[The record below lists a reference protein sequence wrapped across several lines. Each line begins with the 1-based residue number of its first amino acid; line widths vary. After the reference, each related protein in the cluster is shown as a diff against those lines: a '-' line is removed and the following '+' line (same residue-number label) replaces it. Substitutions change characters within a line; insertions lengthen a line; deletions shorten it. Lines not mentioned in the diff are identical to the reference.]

1 MTTRAM
7 DRSNAAVHRIERV
20 EPMADYRITLGGR
33 DISRR
38 FLPRLESLTLTESR
52 SDDADTVD
60 LVLDDSRGDLA
71 LPKRGDEIKV
81 SIGWAGEQL
90 VDKGTFVV
98 TEFEHN
104 GAPDTLVVRARSAS
118 MSNGMQ
124 ERREK
129 SWHKQ
134 TIGSI
139 VRAIAARY
147 KLTPAVADAL
157 EKIVIAHIDQTHE
170 SDMSFLTRLAKRYDA
185 VMNVKDLR
193 LLFTP
198 IGTGKT
204 VSGKAFQVLNLTRAS
219 GDEHAYHVSE
229 RENYAAVRA
238 HYHSNGKAKRK
249 SVIVGG
255 ENNTNVKVL
264 PEDYANEAEAR
275 AAAQAEFKRMQRSQ
289 ATMRYSLARGRAD
302 LFPEM
307 PVTLS
312 GFKPEIDET
321 AWLVKKATH
330 TIDGDGGFTTA
341 LDLEMRDD
349 PTTDRH
355 RSHFKKGGK

>member
-1 MTTRAM
+1 MTTRATE
-7 DRSNAAVHRIERV
+7 RPTAFGRRAGRIQPV
-20 EPMADYRITLGGR
+20 ADYRITMAGR
-33 DISRR
+33 DISQR
-38 FLPRLESLTLTESR
+38 FQPRLVSLTLSESR
-52 SDDADTVD
+52 SDEADTID
-60 LVLDDSRGDLA
+60 LTLDDSRGDLA

-81 SIGWAGEQL
+81 SLGWLGEQL
-90 VDKGTFVV
+90 VDKGTFTV
-98 TEFEHN
+98 TEFEHS

-147 KLTPAVADAL
+147 KLAPAVGDAL
-157 EKIVIAHIDQTHE
+157 EKIAIAHIDQTHE

-193 LLFTP
+193 LLFMP

-204 VSGKAFQVLNLTRAS
+204 VSGKAFQELNLTRAD
-219 GDEHAYHVSE
+219 GDSHRYHVSE

-255 ENNTNVKVL
+255 QNNKNAKVL
-264 PEDYANEAEAR
+264 PEDYATEAEAR
-275 AAAQAEFKRMQRSQ
+275 AAAQAEYNRMQRSQ
-289 ATMRYSLARGRAD
+289 ATMSYSLARGRAD

-312 GFKPEIDET
+312 GFKPEIDAT
-321 AWLVKKATH
+321 PWLVKQATH
-330 TIDGDGGFTTA
+330 TLDGDGGFA
-341 LDLEMRDD
+341 SSLELEMRDD

-355 RSHFKKGGK
+355 RSHFKKGSR